1 MKSYIFI
8 IISALTLGITSV
20 LYKKSTTVL
29 GPINTTF
36 YYYLFGAVLAFIFWV
51 IFKSP
56 EKVEV
61 RDLIYPGLISVTLF
75 ISILTFNIGLQHTKV
90 TISSTI
96 RAFSFVFSVIIAV
109 VFFKEHITLKQI
121 VGIILAAISIMLMV
135 S

>member
-20 LYKKSTTVL
+20 LYKKSTTVI

-36 YYYLFGAVLAFIFWV
+36 YYYLFGAVLAFIFWS

-56 EKVEV
+56 ERVEV
-61 RDLIYPGLISVTLF
+61 RDLIYPALISITLF

-96 RAFSFVFSVIIAV
+96 RALSFIFSVIIAI
-109 VFFKEHITLKQI
+109 VFLKEQISLKQI
-121 VGIILAAISIMLMV
+121 VGIILAVVSIFLMV

>member
-20 LYKKSTTVL
+20 LYKKSTTVI

-36 YYYLFGAVLAFIFWV
+36 YYYLFGAVLAFIFWS

-56 EKVEV
+56 ERVEV
-61 RDLIYPGLISVTLF
+61 RDLIYPALISITLF

-96 RAFSFVFSVIIAV
+96 RALSFIFSIIIAI
-109 VFFKEHITLKQI
+109 VFLKEQISLKQI
-121 VGIILAAISIMLMV
+121 VGIILAVVSIFLMV